1 MNRSQAKE
9 FLEFVTSRGLFS
21 SVIFFIS
28 PVTELVEKRH
38 IYSGDE
44 IEVIMWTNEQ
54 CQKYDNANISYVAYI
69 NGKTENHNN
78 AKAVMNALD
87 K

>member
-9 FLEFVTSRGLFS
+9 FLEFATSRGLFS
-21 SVIFFIS
+21 SVIFFVS

-44 IEVIMWTNEQ
+44 MEVIMWTNEQ
-54 CQKYDNANISYVAYI
+54 CQKYDNANIPYVAYI